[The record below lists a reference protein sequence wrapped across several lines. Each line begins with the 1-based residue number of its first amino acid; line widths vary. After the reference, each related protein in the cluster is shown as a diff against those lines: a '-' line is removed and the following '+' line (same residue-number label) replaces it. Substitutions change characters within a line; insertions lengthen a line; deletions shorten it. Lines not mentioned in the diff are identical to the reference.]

1 MPLRLGAKIEISS
14 ALGAGRQDNAYER
27 AARGGIDIDPA
38 VVIEDGAFHDG
49 EAKPHAARLCRAE
62 RRKNL
67 VSQFGVDAFPVVLD
81 GNDNAIA
88 LFALAKRF
96 RRQGDAG
103 LVLTR

>member
-1 MPLRLGAKIEISS
+1 MPLRLGGKSEISS
-14 ALGAGRQDNAYER
+14 ALGTGRQDDADER

-49 EAKPHAARLCRAE
+49 EAKPHTAWLGRAE

-81 GNDNAIA
+81 GHDNAAAA

-96 RRQGDAG
+96 RRQSDAR
-103 LVLTR
+103 LV